1 MQVPGALRALALAA
15 TGADDEKEDSQA
27 AGDDATMRKV
37 APTLRYEGLLLA
49 EAAGTISRYADV
61 AADVLLMGGDL
72 KRPAFLRPAFDAF
85 ARTLPHNRQ
94 LLFPGLD
101 HGASGDPGPANHG
114 GQPAALAPAIRSFF
128 SQP

>member
-49 EAAGTISRYADV
+49 EAAGTISRFDTANC
-61 AADVLLMGGDL
+61 ASNTR
-72 KRPAFLRPAFDAF
+72 RPTCVHRTPA
-85 ARTLPHNRQ
+85 
-94 LLFPGLD
+94 
-101 HGASGDPGPANHG
+101 
-114 GQPAALAPAIRSFF
+114 
-128 SQP
+128 